1 MNRQHETNTL
11 IHETSPYLLQHARNP
26 VYWRPWG
33 AEALQLARAEDKPIL
48 LSIGY
53 SACHWCHVMAH
64 ESFEDATT
72 AAVMNELF
80 INIKVDREER
90 PDLDRIYQ
98 LAHQLLARRPG
109 GWPLTLFLHPE
120 SHVPFFAGTY
130 FPPEDRYGIP
140 GFREVLRRVA
150 AWYREQPAAVR
161 EHNQSLLETFQR
173 LDAAPPAVTGA
184 ELDATL
190 LEQGIAGLQRN
201 FDPEH
206 GGFGQ
211 APKFPVPTSLALLLK
226 ARGANPL
233 ARDMALFT
241 LRKMAR
247 GGIHDLIGGGFCRY
261 SADAH
266 WGIPHFEK
274 MLYDNGQLLDL
285 YAQAWRLSRDDF
297 CLQICRQTADW
308 TMREMQSPAGG
319 FYSSLDADSEGE
331 EGRFYLWTPEQAMK
345 LLNPEEYL
353 VFSRHCGLDLPPNF
367 EGEWHLFN
375 HRDAGELATLLR
387 LPVDHVNQLLG
398 SAREKLYTAR
408 RYRIWPGRDEKILT
422 AWNALAIRGL
432 VSAGLA
438 CAEPRYIDAAS
449 RALDF
454 IRGTLWRDGRLLAT
468 CKDDHAHLNAYLD
481 DYAFLLD
488 AVLHLLEAAWSL
500 DLLDFARRLADC
512 LLEYF
517 LDRERG
523 GFYFTAHDH
532 EKLLRRDREFTDDA
546 LPSGNAIAASALTR
560 LGHLIGQGDYLAAAR
575 GCLKAAQ
582 HGIEQ
587 YPSAHC
593 GMLLVLQ
600 DYCEPPR
607 QIILRGPMERLADWQ
622 RRCHASVDPHTTIY
636 AIPSHVS
643 GLPETLAQYHPLAE
657 MTAYI
662 CEGNRCLTPI
672 QGEAALGDYL
682 KNQAGLA

>member
-1 MNRQHETNTL
+1 MPRREAPNAL
-11 IHETSPYLLQHARNP
+11 IYETSPYLLQHAHNP
-26 VYWRPWG
+26 VRWHPWG
-33 AEALQLARAEDKPIL
+33 APALQLARTADKPIL

-64 ESFEDATT
+64 ESFEDPATAT
-72 AAVMNELF
+72 LMNELF

-98 LAHQLLARRPG
+98 LAHQMLTRRPG

-120 SHVPFFAGTY
+120 NHAPFFAGTY
-130 FPPEDRYGIP
+130 FPPEDRYGMP
-140 GFREVLRRVA
+140 GFGEVLRRVA

-173 LDAAPPAVTGA
+173 LDATSPSANHAD
-184 ELDATL
+184 LDATL
-190 LEQGIAGLQRN
+190 IAQGIAELQQS
-201 FDPEH
+201 FDNEH

-211 APKFPVPTSLALLLK
+211 APKFPVPSNLALLLK
-226 ARGANPL
+226 AGGANTE

-261 SADAH
+261 SVDAH

-274 MLYDNGQLLDL
+274 MLYDNGQLLEL
-285 YAQAWRLSRDDF
+285 YADAWRFSRDEF
-297 CLQICRQTADW
+297 LLGICRETADW
-308 TMREMQSPAGG
+308 LIREMQSPTGG
-319 FYSSLDADSEGE
+319 FYSSLDADSDGE
-331 EGRFYLWTPEQAMK
+331 EGRFYIWTPEQVMK

-353 VFSRHCGLDLPPNF
+353 VFSRHSGLDLPPNF

-375 HRDAGELATLLR
+375 YRDAGELAALLR
-387 LPVDHVNQLLG
+387 LPEDRVHQSLR

-438 CAEPRYIDAAS
+438 CAESGYIDAAR

-454 IRGTLWRDGRLLAT
+454 ILTTLWRDGRLLAT
-468 CKDDHAHLNAYLD
+468 CKEDRAHLNAYLD

-500 DLLDFARRLADC
+500 DLLDFARSLADC
-512 LLEYF
+512 LLEHF
-517 LDRERG
+517 QDRERG

-532 EKLLRRDREFTDDA
+532 EKLLRRSREFTDDA
-546 LPSGNAIAASALTR
+546 LPSGNAIAARALAR
-560 LGHLIGQGDYLAAAR
+560 LGHLLVREDYLAAAR
-575 GCLKAAQ
+575 GCLRAAQ
-582 HGIEQ
+582 SGLEQ

-593 GMLLVLQ
+593 GMLLALQ
-600 DYCEPPR
+600 DHCEPPR
-607 QIILRGPMERLADWQ
+607 QIILRGPSAILPDWR
-622 RRCHASVDPHTTIY
+622 RRCHESIDPVDSIY
-636 AIPSHVS
+636 VIP
-643 GLPETLAQYHPLAE
+643 GEAADLPEALAQYRPLAE
-657 MTAYI
+657 ITAYI
-662 CEGNRCLTPI
+662 CAGNRCLPPI
-672 QGEAALGDYL
+672 VGATALADYL
-682 KNQAGLA
+682 KSRDGLA